1 MVSSKENGGKR
12 VGKGWEKGGKG
23 WKRVGS
29 KLVAQALL
37 GMMPAQ
43 VSKFD
48 GGTISFQPV
57 FEPATFFF

>member
-12 VGKGWEKGGKG
+12 VGKGWEKGGK
-23 WKRVGS
+23 RVGS

-43 VSKFD
+43 VGKFD
-48 GGTISFQPV
+48 GGTISFQ
-57 FEPATFFF
+57 ACL

>member
-12 VGKGWEKGGKG
+12 VGKGWEKGG
-23 WKRVGS
+23 KRVGS

-48 GGTISFQPV
+48 GGTISFQ
-57 FEPATFFF
+57 ACL